1 MDFEILA
8 FLFAV
13 ATFAGVIDG
22 IAGGGGLVTLPV
34 LMLAGLTPAQALA
47 TNKIQALASVA
58 SSAHR
63 FLYEGVIEIVSVRS
77 KILVSLLGA
86 SIGAFFVRIAD
97 PVLLG
102 KIAPILLICIALFF
116 AFAGNLKA
124 RPPRQR
130 LSENVFAAIAVFPIA
145 FYDGFFGPGT
155 GSIYVAA
162 FVFLLGRSL
171 PQATAETKVLNA
183 TGSAIAAIV
192 FLPGNVI
199 YWPAAIAMAA
209 GGIIGGQIGARL
221 AIRWG
226 SQFIRIALV
235 IISVLLAMRLF
246 FQYQTLFHL

>member
-1 MDFEILA
+1 LNFEILA
-8 FLFAV
+8 FLFTV
-13 ATFAGVIDG
+13 AIFAGVIDG
-22 IAGGGGLVTLPV
+22 IAGGGGLITLPM

-77 KILVSLLGA
+77 KILVSLVGA

-102 KIAPILLICIALFF
+102 KIAPILLICIAAFF
-116 AFAGNLKA
+116 AFSGNLKA
-124 RPPRQR
+124 RPRQR
-130 LSENVFAAIAVFPIA
+130 LSENAFATIAVFPIA

-162 FVFLLGRSL
+162 FVFLLGRNLS
-171 PQATAETKVLNA
+171 QATAETKVLNA

-199 YWPAAIAMAA
+199 SWPAALAMAA

-226 SQFIRIALV
+226 GQFIRIALV
-235 IISVLLAMRLF
+235 IISVLLAVRLF